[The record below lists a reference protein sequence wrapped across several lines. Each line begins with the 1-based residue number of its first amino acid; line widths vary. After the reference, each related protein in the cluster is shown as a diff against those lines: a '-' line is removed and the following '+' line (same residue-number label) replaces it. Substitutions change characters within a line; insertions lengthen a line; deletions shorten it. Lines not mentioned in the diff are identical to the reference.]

1 MHARTDARPRS
12 AAPRPGPADVD
23 GLRDAMASLLLEAA
37 RFVSPARIE
46 ELARGWLARAEPGQ
60 ADPGRDLMLVADAL
74 AMAMDVAVFTPSAS
88 GATAFDRLARARRPS
103 QPDEAAALEALRR
116 AQFRLLRVET
126 VSGDGAVQLRDL
138 ASGEVLRILD
148 ESIPAAAAGVALVG
162 RLAPLGDGRHVF
174 AGGVTPLDDAGLGVA
189 MGFVRPGSGR
199 GLVNPLRCAE
209 AVYRHVLRHGTLE
222 IPGLNRPPE
231 GGDDLLEEGG
241 ELDQLA
247 LRWAEPGAAHDPAD
261 IQFVREQT
269 SLGGVLD
276 LLASVANTRE
286 HGLGAL
292 SGAYAAIATVQLET
306 LHRRAMAGSG
316 AVGLDAIAAAV
327 DAAVSAG
334 EVPPGTRKVF
344 AELRSRLGAAPSG
357 MGAKDAELD
366 RLIGRIQALRA
377 KTVEQ
382 GCTEQEALAAAAKVA
397 ELLDRYGLSLSE
409 LDLQQQA
416 CEGAA
421 VETERRRTG
430 PVDDCVPAVA
440 GFFDCRVWG
449 EKSASGTLRYVFFGL
464 PGDLAAARYLYELVE
479 RAFET
484 ETAQF
489 RAGATYAD
497 APTRVRRTMANSF
510 QIGLGRGIVA
520 KLHSLREAREASLRT
535 ASGRDLVVAKAG
547 VVEAELAKLGLHL
560 RARSRSGGRRV
571 LRDAFEAGHEAGLG
585 FEYTPGVT
593 HAGD

>member
-12 AAPRPGPADVD
+12 AAPRPGADVD
-23 GLRDAMASLLLEAA
+23 GLRDAMAGLLLEAA

-60 ADPGRDLMLVADAL
+60 AAPGRDTMLVADAL
-74 AMAMDVAVFTPSAS
+74 AMAMDLAVFTPSAS
-88 GATAFDRLARARRPS
+88 GATALDRLARARRPGR
-103 QPDEAAALEALRR
+103 PDEAAALEALRR

-126 VSGDGAVQLRDL
+126 VGDGAVELRDL
-138 ASGEVLRILD
+138 ASGEVLRVLD
-148 ESIPAAAAGVALVG
+148 ESIPAAAVEVALVG

-189 MGFVRPGSGR
+189 LGFVRPGSGR

-222 IPGLNRPPE
+222 IAGLNRPPE
-231 GGDDLLEEGG
+231 GEDDLPEEGG

-261 IQFVREQT
+261 IRFVREQT
-269 SLGGVLD
+269 SLDGVLD
-276 LLASVANTRE
+276 LLASVASTRE

-292 SGAYAAIATVQLET
+292 SGAYAAIAVVQLET
-306 LHRRAMAGSG
+306 LHRRTVAGSG
-316 AVGLDAIAAAV
+316 AVGLDTVAVV
-327 DAAVSAG
+327 DAAVAAG
-334 EVPPGTRKVF
+334 EVPPGTREVL
-344 AELRSRLGAAPSG
+344 AELRSRLGAAAPSG

-366 RLIGRIQALRA
+366 RLVGRIQALRA

-421 VETERRRTG
+421 VETERRRAG
-430 PVDDCVPAVA
+430 PVDDCVPAVTA
-440 GFFDCRVWG
+440 FFDCRVWG
-449 EKSASGTLRYVFFGL
+449 EKGASGRLRYVFFGL
-464 PGDLAAARYLYELVE
+464 PADVAAARYLYDLVE
-479 RAFET
+479 RAFEA
-484 ETAQF
+484 ETARF

-497 APTRVRRTMANSF
+497 APTRVRRTMTNSF
-510 QIGLGRGIVA
+510 QVGLGRGIVA
-520 KLHSLREAREASLRT
+520 KLRSLREASLRT
-535 ASGRDLVVAKAG
+535 ASGRDLVVAKAD
-547 VVEAELAKLGLHL
+547 VIEAELARLGLHL

-571 LRDAFEAGHEAGLG
+571 LREAFEAGHEAGLG

-593 HAGD
+593 HAGG